1 MQTLKK
7 KIMEKQIEQTH
18 KKNCLDSL
26 EWGPRQESL
35 NIFCVLDILF
45 VVFDFVAGEKNGLFR
60 KRETLYVLFS

>member
-1 MQTLKK
+1 
-7 KIMEKQIEQTH
+7 MEKQIEQTH

-45 VVFDFVAGEKNGLFR
+45 VVFDFVAEK
-60 KRETLYVLFS
+60 KRFISKKGNLVRFIFVTFF